1 MKSLKGSKIMNT
13 LIALGMMANAA
24 CGLSPLLNHDVPNR
38 ATGQEV
44 EARTEMKCKYAFAK
58 QGLCADVDLSKA
70 PKTAAQQGSVKI
82 YFWNPNRAGAM
93 VNPSVN
99 WKFTPWMSGMG
110 HGTGKTDVANAKD
123 ENGKDLPGVFIVSK
137 LEFVMGGDWDLF
149 IVMEPTT
156 RDPNKEPEQRNVE
169 KISYFVNE

>member
-1 MKSLKGSKIMNT
+1 MNT

-24 CGLSPLLNHDVPNR
+24 CGVSPLLNHDVPNR
-38 ATGQEV
+38 ASGQEV
-44 EARTEMKCKYAFAK
+44 EARTDMKCKYAFAK
-58 QGLCADVDLSKA
+58 QGLCADIDLGKA
-70 PKTAAQQGSVKI
+70 PKSAGQQGSVKI

-99 WKFTPWMSGMG
+99 WKFTPWMSSMG
-110 HGTGKTDVANAKD
+110 HGTGKTEITNAKD

-156 RDPNKEPEQRNVE
+156 RDPNKEPVQANVE
-169 KISYFVNE
+169 KVSYFVNE